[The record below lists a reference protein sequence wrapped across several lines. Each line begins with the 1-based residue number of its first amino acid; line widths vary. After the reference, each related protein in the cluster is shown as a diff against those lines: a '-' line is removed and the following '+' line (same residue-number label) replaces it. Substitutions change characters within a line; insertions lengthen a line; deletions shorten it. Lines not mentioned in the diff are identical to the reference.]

1 MIQTNSQDIAAK
13 ACPNYQREM
22 IEDNCLAHA
31 DALKKWEYIRD
42 FLEPPVSVSIDS
54 AIVFKGGART
64 AYVLPNINDTI
75 KSPGDSIFLKGRT
88 NVYFLANAEAKVS
101 LNGSGYLTMQ
111 WPSALGREGQGFF
124 YKIPQEYLFV
134 PENYIEVKIKS
145 VDSDNQTN
153 TGLATTRLYYNPWA
167 VFITIITPPI
177 DTIYRFP
184 EFVPIKVAFSA
195 PAPKE
200 SLSLY
205 YQVPDDT
212 TFYQVPND
220 SFTYIPGILTDT
232 LRLDFI
238 DGRYL
243 IKVAIKDGDKSY
255 QTVWPFFVDNTPPE
269 IVITSPHLEGSEL
282 MVYSPNADTI
292 MPVIFIATDNLQWY
306 FPNPPDRRATVEI
319 LDSLNNMLY
328 SKDAENVWFGQ
339 GSRVWIRLDS
349 INFVYDGKYYARVS
363 ISDRAGNDTT
373 AIDSFLID
381 TTPPEITVLQ
391 PLSPNPFTF
400 DDPCMTFIF
409 TTNEWTEIS
418 LKYTNLNDTTKVY
431 ERSLIFPYWD
441 IDTNGVRDTLYIVES
456 ENWYGCYLPDG
467 HYKAKAWAKDKA
479 GNTTE
484 ITEFCPETLKVDKTR
499 PIIKDCYCQP
509 FVVKTDSAW
518 TTLYFKQNEDDD
530 VPENKKGLTARI
542 YLDTIF
548 IGTTP
553 ESNYDSTFDVGFLA
567 RGQHTFRIES
577 YDWAGNKSIHSAQFV
592 KGSLGS
598 EITYPAEG
606 DSNLTG
612 IIVIKGWASDPNL
625 ENSEPFG
632 KYELWYKRKPEV
644 PRGFYSSP
652 SRRGEGGTGWQAIGI
667 WVPEGY
673 REPGGPQNRS
683 IKEVITN
690 STIGYWDLRNLR
702 EGEYIL
708 RLTTYEK
715 GTESLS
721 VVYRNVKVKGGVG
734 IEISVDT
741 VIPSVKGGNGL
752 FPFEPLNGET
762 LFVDYEISKSCGN
775 VNLEIFN
782 PNNKKVFSDYGYNI
796 VPYKGAPEILNVEGY
811 YFYEGEKEGIGVN
824 EGKDGNDKG
833 NEYELRDTNTIF
845 WCKWFDLDTT
855 DYTSWSGIIEG
866 IDGSYIEIIDS
877 IGSIYFN
884 VFGNKLEFT
893 GISNQT
899 LNGFSFKTDNK
910 EMRLTFKKNGMLA
923 DNREIFFGKSK
934 AKAYD
939 NPIIIKEKKPFRW
952 DGITEWGSYAGSGL
966 YRVKISAEGW
976 DNQGYAEKVKN
987 IQIITPFEIDSLWVI
1002 PTEFYPS
1009 YDTILNYVTLYYR
1022 LIQDGYVKI
1031 EVIKDNEPIIQL
1043 CDGKYIKGNW
1053 TGQVSWDGRHG
1064 SNIAEPDTYYFRLT
1078 AVNSDST
1085 DSVIGMS
1092 PPFYAL
1098 NSVPVGSLIFSIPQR
1113 YFRGIVGDSVYDGL
1127 GEFSFSATANGEI
1140 YPPQEFSY
1148 KLDAEAYKFRNVDW
1162 KVRAFDIQPLS
1173 GTNRWKIGI
1182 HDCPQIELPPSGYHT
1197 YTQYTGQW
1205 QVYSYITHGLVEFD
1219 SSWLRPGEHAMLK
1232 TSYTQGSGFRR
1243 GVYNQDRQYWCAW
1256 ITGYQPDTAY
1266 LPDTTS
1272 LYRSYSGYH
1281 PVKIDSAIGNLYE
1294 SAWLNDPEVDAN
1306 YDFSG
1311 DTCWPFA
1318 NIDFITCNGWAEG
1331 RQMAYWPEC
1340 QGQSITINKYGVELR
1355 FGEANN
1361 IFTTNIYLTI
1371 DTSSNESKWAKTAN
1385 NSDTC
1390 FYLADSNKYGVAD
1403 TLVLDLLQPSDTV
1416 DQRQWLK
1423 MEATKTTGHSCVKVD
1438 TLHREGLLVVRGSVD
1453 MNLWNPTWQS
1463 LFDENLV
1470 NGIIKA
1476 DSPLVFTDEF
1486 DIDGL
1491 RNEKCEY
1498 SFFYPKS
1505 GRQTG
1510 DSLTFWYFG
1519 ANSNPW
1525 LKVDDWQTVI
1535 IYPDGDTNS
1544 DLSLGNYYTGG
1555 FGQNVHDWF
1564 KPKLNKIHGIEQPKK
1579 WIEIDG
1585 ICNTYYKM
1593 LYWDGEKIGY
1603 ITKMMMPPKETF
1615 GPLCFWDV
1623 SMVYGNVNLI
1633 LQHFSDSLDTYPDSI
1648 KIARVKI
1655 GQPAG
1660 PNFVAQTVHSPYWRA
1675 QLNFSSSSFNQDTIA
1690 AIMPVSIR
1698 NCGLGGNV
1706 PYLGENVK
1714 PVVWLRPK
1722 GAKFP
1727 DPLQRPT
1734 LTYRFNNF
1742 ELDTFDIDTTHLT
1755 FYAVSDEGDLIEF
1768 PSSHSYDGNTFLII
1782 LAPNFFPGD
1791 TTHSIFAV
1799 LDTTVTVRGRPKIEN
1814 AIVEAGRRVRL
1825 IGKANP
1831 NQYLFAIA
1839 TDPLDDIYDIAELLR
1854 SGRGSGGQER
1864 AIKGNAWQFVKPP
1877 ANLGEKGDTIDSISF
1892 YSDSLGNYSVE
1903 LEILTGKN
1911 KIFVFDGKVKDF
1923 MKTQS
1928 TQMAKDKKESQINTD
1943 DTLKKNCAVAYRVI
1957 ELDTIPHL
1965 EIAGERYPVIEH
1977 IFEREK
1983 IRVVVNKSAQ
1993 VYYSRYDL
2001 EGELDERAVFSVT
2014 PYETL
2019 SIWWDGKDRY
2029 GNYAG
2034 NGEWW
2039 YKVYAKDEFGRVSNE
2054 EQGYF
2059 LVAQGVPIEIVSPT
2073 NNSKNAGIVNLRAE
2087 ILNGGDY
2094 PVSWKFYNQFWG
2106 DIGIQPHPGVDF
2118 QWDTRQVYDGRDV
2131 LITATSVDPLGNLGS
2146 DTISIMIDNTP
2157 PEIILT
2163 KGQPSYEKYI
2173 RWQTQLTLTAIDTLA
2188 GLLSARYKIDTGNWN
2203 DFYNSVQFNLN
2214 GYDQGSHNLNIE
2226 TKDSLQNLREKTFDL
2241 FIDEQAPLLGFK
2253 VGLPSNYYN
2262 GIWYVSSQ
2270 TPINLW
2276 GRDSVYQNDGSG
2288 IGLVKFSIDDG
2299 PWQTE
2304 NDSLAT
2310 IFLIGDGWHKVSYQT
2325 VDRVA
2330 NASPIKLDSFY
2341 VDNYPPITEIHI
2353 DEPKYGDEP
2362 TYITSNTLIWFTAT
2376 DSGVGVWY
2384 TEYSIGDTMTF
2395 TVYRE
2400 PFTVVGLPDGEYK
2413 IYYRSVDYAGNIE
2426 ETKEELIYLDNTP
2439 PEITI
2444 EIGEPKYGEEPVYL
2458 RRFTQIK
2465 ITVHDEGCGVDSA
2478 RYKIEPGDWNYFANS
2493 VQFDLQNYEEGLHNF
2508 FTYAIDHLGNNQTI
2522 IKILA
2527 IDETP
2532 PNTDLT
2538 IGEPNHPLPG
2548 DSVLITSQTPLDL
2561 LAYDV
2566 WSNGVASGVENLAY
2580 RFTYLGQFRTI
2591 EGNLGQDNADQS
2603 RLLQNNKWSSET
2615 RFAQNDWVIIP
2626 DSIASLRC
2634 EGPDGWYRF
2643 DYYAQDHVENREEIN
2658 SNNLVLDNT
2667 PPEGMIISPLDSTLA
2682 NRTIKI
2688 IGTANDLHFAL
2699 YQVYY
2704 GIGWDPQ
2711 NWTLIKESNTP
2722 VINGLLTEWN
2732 TDLLNDGR
2740 YTIRLVVR
2748 DLVNNQTED
2757 RVLIIV
2763 GEPEYSF
2770 EITGFNKCE
2779 GVAVDEAGYIYVADR
2794 NSNPIPEHNR
2804 IAKFDPYGNLIL
2816 NIFDVRKPNGVD
2828 IDAYGN
2834 IYASEWAGDCIT
2846 KFSPTGESLMT
2857 VTGFNKPNGV
2867 AVDRLSQIYIADQNN
2882 NRVVRTDR
2890 EGNFNLII
2898 TGLGHP
2904 EGVDFC
2910 SAEIPQNTGDRR
2922 GIRIYTTDTEAGK
2935 IKVFD
2940 EFGNLMLE
2948 FGEGLNQPAD
2958 VEVDSRGYI
2967 WVVDRNN
2974 NRILCYDFFGNRLL
2988 DFGTIGSGPGEFNK
3002 PEGVAVSEISGGVVK
3017 EVFVADRNND
3027 RVCKFIIPYLIEPEI
3042 SLTSRS
3048 PASPALEITEA
3059 IAYPSPFDPNKG
3071 VCRIRVT
3078 LTAEADVKLTIYTLS
3093 GKVVYRDEIFSG
3105 SGIIEFVWDGRNE
3118 IGEMV
3123 NNGVYGF
3130 LVQAKSGSESKEKEG
3145 KFFVIK
3151 E

>member
-1 MIQTNSQDIAAK
+1 MNKILSIFIPIELFTGLSFAQSLPYKPYPVIYVHGLNGNPSNWGVVEHLPGDTTKGWTIYGNIHDPDSTDITGIEYLIHPPDKPHTIYAFKESYFERPNSEHSWYDTLYSGIRYSAGLEPPEIPNLKHIYQEVIAMNPNNGSLDPDASDIGQGAKVWHKIEQTLREYYGPNWQNNPEAKVVLVCHSAGGLATRQAIYQFGDEIKSHIAKVITLGTPHKGANPAALGWLASCFFTIIATAPMLVGICGPGPVAIAISASEIILPLLFEFLGPVFMPMVKDLSGLSGFLDNLNDYSFQGGNYTWHCLVGKQGWYWAEPLGGAMITLGVILSAQFNPIG
-13 ACPNYQREM
+13 PVL
-22 IEDNCLAHA
+22 IEDGGFIIYWDENSDGIVETSSQNLNNVNPAYNAEVIEKNIPADPQWSTAHSEETA
-31 DALKKWEYIRD
+31 QWEIIRD

-54 AIVFKGGART
+54 VIVFKGGART

-88 NVYFLANAEAKVS
+88 NVYFLASAEAKVS

-145 VDSDNQTN
+145 VDSDNQTS

-167 VFITIITPPI
+167 VFITIISPPI

-184 EFVPIKVAFSA
+184 EFVPIKVTFSA

-282 MVYSPNADTI
+282 MVYSPNADSI

-339 GSRVWIRLDS
+339 GSRVWVRLDS
-349 INFVYDGKYYARVS
+349 INFAYDGKYYARVS

-553 ESNYDSTFDVGFLA
+553 ESNYDSTFDVGLLA

-577 YDWAGNKSIHSAQFV
+577 YDWVGNKSIHSAQFV

-632 KYELWYKRKPEV
+632 KYELWYKRKPEI
-644 PRGFYSSP
+644 PKGSP
-652 SRRGEGGTGWQAIGI
+652 SPSPTGGEGNEILKQVQNDRGGWGEGKQEWQSVGI

-673 REPGGPQNRS
+673 QAPGGPPNRS
-683 IKEVITN
+683 IKEIVIN
-690 STIGYWDLRNLR
+690 STMGYWDLRNLR

-782 PNNKKVFSDYGYNI
+782 PNNKKVFSDYAYNI

-877 IGSIYFN
+877 IGWIYFN

-1064 SNIAEPDTYYFRLT
+1064 SNIAEPDTYYFKLT

-1127 GEFSFSATANGEI
+1127 GEFSFSASANGKI

-1148 KLDAEAYKFRNVDW
+1148 KLDAQAYKFRPTIW
-1162 KVRAFDIQPLS
+1162 KVEARDKYTDTTEFSDYIGTNYYIVPDHNYIGNWWFIYHASNDDVWWELDSSYIHTGDTLFVADPGYGSAILYRKDSHVPSGRTPIADIDDTEPLS
-1173 GTNRWKIGI
+1173 LWTR
-1182 HDCPQIELPPSGYHT
+1182 
-1197 YTQYTGQW
+1197 
-1205 QVYSYITHGLVEFD
+1205 
-1219 SSWLRPGEHAMLK
+1219 LK
-1232 TSYTQGSGFRR
+1232 RSYTFINDSLLAQVSGTLNKSANDNNP
-1243 GVYNQDRQYWCAW
+1243 GV
-1256 ITGYQPDTAY
+1256 
-1266 LPDTTS
+1266 
-1272 LYRSYSGYH
+1272 
-1281 PVKIDSAIGNLYE
+1281 
-1294 SAWLNDPEVDAN
+1294 VDAN
-1306 YDFSG
+1306 WAMNG
-1311 DTCWPFA
+1311 DTVKIVTGMWYDEFIAGNWWYPDIKVVEILSKAYIPVVSDSVEIELGHHYYYSLERISTFTWQISIMKDTISDTIFTDTIHHA
-1318 NIDFITCNGWAEG
+1318 ASILDFYFLARYIQFPVPQTDFYKCSIKVDNHSASGSS
-1331 RQMAYWPEC
+1331 Y
-1340 QGQSITINKYGVELR
+1340 GQAVNLSYHGVDVR
-1355 FGEANN
+1355 FGEASN
-1361 IFTTNIYLTI
+1361 IFTSNIYLEI
-1371 DTSSNESKWAKTAN
+1371 DTSSTYSKWAKTAN

-1519 ANSNPW
+1519 TNSNPW

-1535 IYPDGDTNS
+1535 TYPDGDTNS

-1675 QLNFSSSSFNQDTIA
+1675 QLNFSSNSFNQDTIA

-1727 DPLQRPT
+1727 DPSQRPT

-1768 PSSHSYDGNTFLII
+1768 PSSHSYDGNTFLIT

-1814 AIVEAGRRVRL
+1814 AIVEAGTRVRL

-1854 SGRGSGGQER
+1854 NGEGSRGQDK
-1864 AIKGNAWQFVKPP
+1864 AIKG
-1877 ANLGEKGDTIDSISF
+1877 
-1892 YSDSLGNYSVE
+1892 
-1903 LEILTGKN
+1903 
-1911 KIFVFDGKVKDF
+1911 
-1923 MKTQS
+1923 
-1928 TQMAKDKKESQINTD
+1928 
-1943 DTLKKNCAVAYRVI
+1943 
-1957 ELDTIPHL
+1957 
-1965 EIAGERYPVIEH
+1965 
-1977 IFEREK
+1977 
-1983 IRVVVNKSAQ
+1983 
-1993 VYYSRYDL
+1993 
-2001 EGELDERAVFSVT
+2001 
-2014 PYETL
+2014 
-2019 SIWWDGKDRY
+2019 
-2029 GNYAG
+2029 
-2034 NGEWW
+2034 
-2039 YKVYAKDEFGRVSNE
+2039 
-2054 EQGYF
+2054 
-2059 LVAQGVPIEIVSPT
+2059 
-2073 NNSKNAGIVNLRAE
+2073 
-2087 ILNGGDY
+2087 
-2094 PVSWKFYNQFWG
+2094 
-2106 DIGIQPHPGVDF
+2106 
-2118 QWDTRQVYDGRDV
+2118 
-2131 LITATSVDPLGNLGS
+2131 
-2146 DTISIMIDNTP
+2146 
-2157 PEIILT
+2157 
-2163 KGQPSYEKYI
+2163 
-2173 RWQTQLTLTAIDTLA
+2173 
-2188 GLLSARYKIDTGNWN
+2188 
-2203 DFYNSVQFNLN
+2203 
-2214 GYDQGSHNLNIE
+2214 
-2226 TKDSLQNLREKTFDL
+2226 
-2241 FIDEQAPLLGFK
+2241 
-2253 VGLPSNYYN
+2253 
-2262 GIWYVSSQ
+2262 
-2270 TPINLW
+2270 
-2276 GRDSVYQNDGSG
+2276 
-2288 IGLVKFSIDDG
+2288 
-2299 PWQTE
+2299 
-2304 NDSLAT
+2304 
-2310 IFLIGDGWHKVSYQT
+2310 
-2325 VDRVA
+2325 
-2330 NASPIKLDSFY
+2330 
-2341 VDNYPPITEIHI
+2341 
-2353 DEPKYGDEP
+2353 
-2362 TYITSNTLIWFTAT
+2362 
-2376 DSGVGVWY
+2376 
-2384 TEYSIGDTMTF
+2384 
-2395 TVYRE
+2395 
-2400 PFTVVGLPDGEYK
+2400 
-2413 IYYRSVDYAGNIE
+2413 
-2426 ETKEELIYLDNTP
+2426 
-2439 PEITI
+2439 
-2444 EIGEPKYGEEPVYL
+2444 
-2458 RRFTQIK
+2458 
-2465 ITVHDEGCGVDSA
+2465 
-2478 RYKIEPGDWNYFANS
+2478 
-2493 VQFDLQNYEEGLHNF
+2493 
-2508 FTYAIDHLGNNQTI
+2508 
-2522 IKILA
+2522 
-2527 IDETP
+2527 
-2532 PNTDLT
+2532 
-2538 IGEPNHPLPG
+2538 
-2548 DSVLITSQTPLDL
+2548 
-2561 LAYDV
+2561 
-2566 WSNGVASGVENLAY
+2566 
-2580 RFTYLGQFRTI
+2580 
-2591 EGNLGQDNADQS
+2591 
-2603 RLLQNNKWSSET
+2603 
-2615 RFAQNDWVIIP
+2615 
-2626 DSIASLRC
+2626 
-2634 EGPDGWYRF
+2634 
-2643 DYYAQDHVENREEIN
+2643 
-2658 SNNLVLDNT
+2658 
-2667 PPEGMIISPLDSTLA
+2667 
-2682 NRTIKI
+2682 
-2688 IGTANDLHFAL
+2688 
-2699 YQVYY
+2699 
-2704 GIGWDPQ
+2704 
-2711 NWTLIKESNTP
+2711 
-2722 VINGLLTEWN
+2722 
-2732 TDLLNDGR
+2732 
-2740 YTIRLVVR
+2740 
-2748 DLVNNQTED
+2748 
-2757 RVLIIV
+2757 
-2763 GEPEYSF
+2763 
-2770 EITGFNKCE
+2770 
-2779 GVAVDEAGYIYVADR
+2779 
-2794 NSNPIPEHNR
+2794 
-2804 IAKFDPYGNLIL
+2804 
-2816 NIFDVRKPNGVD
+2816 
-2828 IDAYGN
+2828 
-2834 IYASEWAGDCIT
+2834 
-2846 KFSPTGESLMT
+2846 
-2857 VTGFNKPNGV
+2857 
-2867 AVDRLSQIYIADQNN
+2867 
-2882 NRVVRTDR
+2882 
-2890 EGNFNLII
+2890 
-2898 TGLGHP
+2898 
-2904 EGVDFC
+2904 
-2910 SAEIPQNTGDRR
+2910 
-2922 GIRIYTTDTEAGK
+2922 
-2935 IKVFD
+2935 
-2940 EFGNLMLE
+2940 
-2948 FGEGLNQPAD
+2948 
-2958 VEVDSRGYI
+2958 
-2967 WVVDRNN
+2967 
-2974 NRILCYDFFGNRLL
+2974 
-2988 DFGTIGSGPGEFNK
+2988 
-3002 PEGVAVSEISGGVVK
+3002 
-3017 EVFVADRNND
+3017 
-3027 RVCKFIIPYLIEPEI
+3027 
-3042 SLTSRS
+3042 
-3048 PASPALEITEA
+3048 
-3059 IAYPSPFDPNKG
+3059 
-3071 VCRIRVT
+3071 
-3078 LTAEADVKLTIYTLS
+3078 
-3093 GKVVYRDEIFSG
+3093 
-3105 SGIIEFVWDGRNE
+3105 
-3118 IGEMV
+3118 
-3123 NNGVYGF
+3123 
-3130 LVQAKSGSESKEKEG
+3130 
-3145 KFFVIK
+3145 
-3151 E
+3151 